1 MRPYIRFP
9 VITLIPLVALS
20 SCVFVA
26 GNTITIPGLSDEAL
40 CHLIEMAEQDH
51 RGVPKDI
58 REELERLDI
67 DCEEI

>member
-26 GNTITIPGLSDEAL
+26 GNTIMIPGLSDEAL
-40 CHLIEMAEQDH
+40 CYIIEMADQDH
-51 RGVPKDI
+51 HDVPKDI
-58 REELERLDI
+58 REELESLDI
-67 DCEEI
+67 ECEEA